1 MEIEKIKNKGQARL
15 FRNDYVEFMTKTHPV
30 VVYTMYFPV
39 IIFMLW
45 YGAVYKDISAGHEA
59 IFFLAGIL
67 FWTFFE
73 YLMHRYLFH
82 MVVESPRA
90 KKFVYIMHGVH
101 HEFPR
106 DKERLFM
113 PPVPS
118 IILASTIFFIMHSLM
133 GWNALSFFP
142 GFLFGYMVYGS
153 MHYAIHAFTPPKFMK
168 ALWRNHHLH
177 HYKTPEKGF
186 GVSSVLWDVVF
197 GTVPKKEEA

>member
-1 MEIEKIKNKGQARL
+1 MEFEKIKNKGQARL
-15 FRNDYVEFMTKTHPV
+15 FRNEYLEMMTKTHPIV
-30 VVYTMYFPV
+30 IYSMYFPV
-39 IIFMLW
+39 IIFMLY
-45 YGAVYKDISAGHEA
+45 YGASYKGIAPWIEVLLFIAGT
-59 IFFLAGIL
+59 L

-82 MVVESPRA
+82 MVVDSQRA
-90 KKFVYIMHGVH
+90 KKFAYMMHGVH

-118 IILASTIFFIMHSLM
+118 LIASSLIYVLMYGIM

-142 GFLFGYMVYGS
+142 GFLFGYIMYGS
-153 MHYAIHAFTPPKFMK
+153 MHFAIHAFSPPKFLK

-177 HYKTPEKGF
+177 HYKAPHKGF
-186 GVSSVLWDVVF
+186 GVSSVLWDIIF
-197 GTVPKKEEA
+197 KTVPKKEEA